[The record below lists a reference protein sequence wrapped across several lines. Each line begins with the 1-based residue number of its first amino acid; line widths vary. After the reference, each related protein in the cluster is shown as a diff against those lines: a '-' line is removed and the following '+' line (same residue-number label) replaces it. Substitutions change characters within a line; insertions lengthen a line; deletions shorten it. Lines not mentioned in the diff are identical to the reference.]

1 MNTKRSWRTAVVVG
15 LVVTVLGG
23 CGMAHFVGREEVAPV
38 LSRQTLAEVKVV
50 VKEIEVEIASFVPE
64 DVRVE
69 IREKA
74 GGSIMDC
81 APGGVTWGSSTFV
94 VVTEQPDLHELE
106 ETLRAEWHRAP
117 DFEFDLTKGST
128 GEPRLVLRSATSGNF
143 YVHRRGD
150 GLQVA
155 SFSTCFAYDPERD
168 GYAWEIAAE

>member
-1 MNTKRSWRTAVVVG
+1 
-15 LVVTVLGG
+15 
-23 CGMAHFVGREEVAPV
+23 MAHFVGREEVVPV
-38 LSRQTLAEVKVV
+38 LSQQTLVEIKTV
-50 VKEIEVEIASFVPE
+50 VKEIEVEVASFVPG

-81 APGGVTWGSSTFV
+81 APGGVTWGSSTLV
-94 VVTEQPDLHELE
+94 VVTEQPDLRELE
-106 ETLRAEWHRAP
+106 KTLRAEWHRAP
-117 DFEFDLTKGST
+117 DFEFELTKGST
-128 GEPRLVLRSATSGNF
+128 GEPRLIMRSATLGNY